1 MVTKSNVNETSVLY
15 SLFFVV
21 RAKLSIA
28 RGFQERIISL
38 RWIENS
44 SADRAHCVPLPSFR
58 SLARVWRVSI
68 PATGQNKSLA
78 AVSSSREIRRASIRF
93 HRMYNILRR
102 AGRGNARVSVV
113 DCWKKLRRLIVGKS
127 IRASNNR
134 GASIKNRPIF
144 DFKRIYFNFFLFSRE
159 QFEKSYYFHIFNVNK
174 ISRIE
179 RKIGLFPPF
188 FYFFL
193 YYWDFFQGL
202 LKFSLSF
209 LFFFTYIAYLLA
221 SSIKNAFYNRNFFFL
236 SFPFKII
243 QEKLFHRIF
252 NIIKISLIEKID
264 FSPFLFFLPL
274 LRGMRDFSQGLLK
287 FPPLFFKL
295 PSSFFHTHRTREQLL
310 HACNVLY
317 CSKIFFTIEI
327 SFFVFFSIQEK
338 FERNYFVKIR

>member
-113 DCWKKLRRLIVGKS
+113 DCWKKLRRLIVGKN

-202 LKFSLSF
+202 LKFPPSF
-209 LFFFTYIAYLLA
+209 LFFHI
-221 SSIKNAFYNRNFFFL
+221 
-236 SFPFKII
+236 
-243 QEKLFHRIF
+243 HR
-252 NIIKISLIEKID
+252 
-264 FSPFLFFLPL
+264 
-274 LRGMRDFSQGLLK
+274 
-287 FPPLFFKL
+287 
-295 PSSFFHTHRTREQLL
+295 L
-310 HACNVLY
+310 HACKL
-317 CSKIFFTIEI
+317 CQKCFL
-327 SFFVFFSIQEK
+327 
-338 FERNYFVKIR
+338 